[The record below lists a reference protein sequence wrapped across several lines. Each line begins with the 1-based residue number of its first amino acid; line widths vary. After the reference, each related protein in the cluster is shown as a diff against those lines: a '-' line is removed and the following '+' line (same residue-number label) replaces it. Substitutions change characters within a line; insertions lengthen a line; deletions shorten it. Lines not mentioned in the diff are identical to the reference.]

1 MLWNGCGLI
10 DFANAFSDEP
20 VEKIHELTYNV
31 ENGSIPYMKESV
43 ESDY

>member
-1 MLWNGCGLI
+1 LI
-10 DFANAFSDEP
+10 DFAKAFSDET
-20 VEKIHELTYNV
+20 VKKIHELTYKV